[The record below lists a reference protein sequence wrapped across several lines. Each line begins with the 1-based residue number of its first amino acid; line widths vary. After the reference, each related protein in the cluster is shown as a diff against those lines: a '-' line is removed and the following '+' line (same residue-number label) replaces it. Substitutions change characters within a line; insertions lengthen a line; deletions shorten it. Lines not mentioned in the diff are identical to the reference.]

1 MFPVM
6 AAVGGLAQ
14 LGMGLYG
21 MKRRRQER
29 READV
34 EFSQAKAAYQNLDT
48 TNPYLNLQNPYEDL
62 SVNTQQA
69 NFMAQ
74 QQNQGLAN
82 TLDAMSGAAGGSG
95 IAALAQAMANQQSQN
110 MQAASASIGQQEA
123 SNQAMAAQGAASIQ
137 SMERQGEVLS
147 RGWERQQAIGE
158 TEMADA
164 RLRNIK
170 AEQQLATNQMLGG
183 VGTLVGVGL
192 GGFQN
197 AVETME
203 NAAAPVVQYGFGTG
217 NILTG
222 QSKK

>member
-1 MFPVM
+1 MFPIM

-48 TNPYLNLQNPYEDL
+48 TNPYMNMQNAYEDL
-62 SVNTQQA
+62 TVNTQQA
-69 NFMAQ
+69 DYLSQ
-74 QQNQGLAN
+74 QQNQGLSN
-82 TLDAMSGAAGGSG
+82 TLDTMKGAAGGSG

-110 MQAASASIGQQEA
+110 LQSASASIGQQEA
-123 SNQAMAAQGAASIQ
+123 SNTAMAAQGAMSIQ
-137 SMERQGEVLS
+137 SAERAGEVWS
-147 RGWERQQAIGE
+147 RGAERQQAIGE
-158 TEMADA
+158 LEMGDA

-183 VGTLVGVGL
+183 IGTLVGVGL
-192 GGFQN
+192 GGAQN
-197 AVETME
+197 AIETMGD
-203 NAAAPVVQYGFGTG
+203 AANPIMQYGFGTG

-222 QSKK
+222 QNV

>member
-1 MFPVM
+1 MFPIM

-48 TNPYLNLQNPYEDL
+48 TNPYLNMQNAYEDL
-62 SVNTQQA
+62 TVNTQQA
-69 NFMAQ
+69 DYLSQ
-74 QQNQGLAN
+74 QQNQGLSN
-82 TLDAMSGAAGGSG
+82 TLDAMKGAAGGSG

-110 MQAASASIGQQEA
+110 MQSASASIGQQEA
-123 SNQAMAAQGAASIQ
+123 SNAAMAAQGAMSIQ
-137 SMERQGEVLS
+137 SAERAGEVWS
-147 RGWERQQAIGE
+147 RGQERQQAIGE
-158 TEMADA
+158 LEMGDA

-183 VGTLVGVGL
+183 IGTLTGVGL
-192 GGFQN
+192 GAAQN
-197 AVETME
+197 AIETMGD
-203 NAAAPVVQYGFGTG
+203 AANPIMQYGFGTG

-222 QSKK
+222 QSL

>member
-69 NFMAQ
+69 DFVAQ

-192 GGFQN
+192 GGVQN
-197 AVETME
+197 AIETMGD
-203 NAAAPVVQYGFGTG
+203 AAAPVMQYGFGTG

-222 QSKK
+222 QNYN

>member
-1 MFPVM
+1 MFPIM

-48 TNPYLNLQNPYEDL
+48 TNPYMNMQNAYEDL
-62 SVNTQQA
+62 TVNTQQA
-69 NFMAQ
+69 DYLSQ
-74 QQNQGLAN
+74 QQNQGLSN
-82 TLDAMSGAAGGSG
+82 TLDTMKGAAGGGG

-110 MQAASASIGQQEA
+110 LQSASASIGQQEA
-123 SNQAMAAQGAASIQ
+123 SNTAMAAQGAMSIQ
-137 SMERQGEVLS
+137 SAERAGEVWS
-147 RGWERQQAIGE
+147 RGAERQQAIGE
-158 TEMADA
+158 LEMGDA

-183 VGTLVGVGL
+183 IGTLVGVGL
-192 GGFQN
+192 GGAQN
-197 AVETME
+197 AIETMGD
-203 NAAAPVVQYGFGTG
+203 AANPIMQYGFGTG

-222 QSKK
+222 QSV

>member
-1 MFPVM
+1 MFPIM

-48 TNPYLNLQNPYEDL
+48 TNPYMNMQNAYEDL
-62 SVNTQQA
+62 TVNTQQA
-69 NFMAQ
+69 DYLSQ
-74 QQNQGLAN
+74 QQNQGLSN
-82 TLDAMSGAAGGSG
+82 TLDTMKGAAGGSG

-110 MQAASASIGQQEA
+110 LQSASASIGQQEA
-123 SNQAMAAQGAASIQ
+123 SNTAMAAQGAMSIQ
-137 SMERQGEVLS
+137 SAERAGEVWS
-147 RGWERQQAIGE
+147 RGAERQQAIGE
-158 TEMADA
+158 LEMGDA

-183 VGTLVGVGL
+183 IGTLVGVGL
-192 GGFQN
+192 GGAQN
-197 AVETME
+197 AIETMGD
-203 NAAAPVVQYGFGTG
+203 AANPIMQYGFGTG

-222 QSKK
+222 QSV